1 MKFRF
6 LPDAFYASPSQPWLA
21 EGYGSTFDN
30 EKERKKRKDHEDENQ
45 YNKDRM
51 THGSKKVGQ
60 SKDSL
65 TYRTWK
71 KRRAAEKEANRPR
84 MTEKGVRFYD
94 KQGKGYI
101 KGGKKTYD

>member
-6 LPDAFYASPSQPWLA
+6 LPEAFYASKYQPWLA
-21 EGYGSTFDN
+21 EGYGSSFDN
-30 EKERKKRKDHEDENQ
+30 EKERKKMQDSEDQNTF
-45 YNKDRM
+45 NKNRM
-51 THGSKKVGQ
+51 KHGKKNVGS

-71 KRRAAEKEANRPR
+71 KKQSAEKEANRPR

-94 KQGKGYI
+94 AKGKGYI